1 MDSERQVHQQF
12 VASSDDGASE
22 VLAADDEWAQNRDHD
37 LGDNVDLF

>member
-12 VASSDDGASE
+12 VDDLDTDSSE
-22 VLAADDEWAQNRDHD
+22 VCSDVDEWAQNRDHD